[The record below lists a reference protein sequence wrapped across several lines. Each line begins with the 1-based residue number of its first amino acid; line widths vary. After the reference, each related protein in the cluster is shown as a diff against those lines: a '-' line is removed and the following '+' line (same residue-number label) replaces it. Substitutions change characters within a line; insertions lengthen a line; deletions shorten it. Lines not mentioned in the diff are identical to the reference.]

1 VPRYVAG
8 CRYTIA
14 LGILHLTWWRD
25 RAWVTLPSNNPYVQL
40 LAGRRR
46 GAVVTVVLDASE
58 CGEEYTRGLHNV
70 TVSYVATV
78 TRARRSDGLYWYRV
92 AIPLRVSRMLLPA
105 KDCIRVRVFL
115 EPAPPYERVGG
126 TAR

>member
-1 VPRYVAG
+1 MPRYVAG

-58 CGEEYTRGLHNV
+58 CGEEYGWLHNV
-70 TVSYVATV
+70 TASYVATV

-92 AIPLRVSRMLLPA
+92 AVPLRVSRMLLPV
-105 KDCIRVRVFL
+105 KDCVRVRVFL
-115 EPAPPYERVGG
+115 EPAPPYEKVGS
-126 TAR
+126 TAG

>member
-1 VPRYVAG
+1 
-8 CRYTIA
+8 
-14 LGILHLTWWRD
+14 
-25 RAWVTLPSNNPYVQL
+25 VTLPSSNPYVQL

-46 GAVVTVVLDASE
+46 DVVVTVVLDASE
-58 CGEEYTRGLHNV
+58 CGEEYARGLHNV

-92 AIPLRVSRMLLPA
+92 AIPLKVSRMLLPA
-105 KDCIRVRVFL
+105 KGCIKVRVFL